1 MELILLEKIQNL
13 GDLGDI
19 VKVKS
24 GYGRNYLIPQG
35 KAVPASEE
43 AKEQVGERRREL
55 AKLDSE
61 RRESA
66 EAKVVLLPE
75 RLTVKRLV
83 AEEGRLFG
91 SVSPVDVAELLQAV
105 DIAVQRSEIS
115 MPDGPIKTLGEHTVS
130 IIFHP
135 EVQSSIQVV
144 VEAENESDE
153 PATPAPDNSDQET
166 PAQIPGE

>member
-43 AKEQVGERRREL
+43 AKEQVEERRREL

-66 EAKVVLLPE
+66 EAKAALLPE

-91 SVSPVDVAELLQAV
+91 SVSPVDIAELLQAV
-105 DIAVQRSEIS
+105 DLAVQRSEIS

-130 IIFHP
+130 IILHP
-135 EVQSSIQVV
+135 EVQSSIQIV
-144 VEAENESDE
+144 VEAENDPEE
-153 PATPAPDNSDQET
+153 PATPAPDNSDQEI

>member
-13 GDLGDI
+13 GELGDI

-35 KAVPASEE
+35 KAVPASER
-43 AKEQVGERRREL
+43 AKKQVEERRRDL

-66 EAKVVLLPE
+66 EAKATLLPE

-91 SVSPVDVAELLQAV
+91 SVSPVDIAELLQAV
-105 DIAVQRSEIS
+105 DIAVQRAEIS

-130 IIFHP
+130 IILHP

-144 VEAENESDE
+144 VEAENEPEE
-153 PATPAPDNSDQET
+153 PATPVPDNSDQET
-166 PAQIPGE
+166 PVQIPGE